1 MCLIIHKPAGVAV
14 PSGLIQAAVRF
25 NNDGWGAMGF
35 TAGGR
40 LITTRVARTRAAE
53 IEAFAAGYLAEE
65 LVLHLRYRTRGA
77 ANARNVQPFE
87 VVPGLYLMHHGE
99 LALPR
104 RLAERSDTWHLVN
117 DLLRPLVQRHPD
129 LTLDRNF
136 LHIFEQSLGPSNRVV
151 LLHEQSGRIDI
162 LNAAQ
167 GFPYQGLWL
176 SGTRWIDQDI
186 LEIPGAPEP
195 QRRSYHPTGLR
206 FA

>member
-14 PSGLIQAAVRF
+14 PEELVRAAVRF
-25 NNDGWGAMGF
+25 NGDGWGAMGLN
-35 TAGGR
+35 AGGR
-40 LITTRVARTRAAE
+40 LITTRVARTRAAD
-53 IEAFAAGYLAEE
+53 IEAFATAYRADE
-65 LVLHLRYRTRGA
+65 LVLHLRFRTRGA

-99 LALPR
+99 LDLPR
-104 RLAERSDTWHLVN
+104 RLVERSDSWHLVN

-136 LHIFEQSLGPSNRVV
+136 LRLFEQGIGPANRVV
-151 LLHEQSGRIDI
+151 LLHERSGRIDI
-162 LNAAQ
+162 VNAAQ
-167 GFPYQGLWL
+167 GIDYHGLWL

-186 LEIPGAPEP
+186 LEIPGAPQP
-195 QRRSYHPTGLR
+195 QRRSYHATGLR